1 MVMRLLNCRTA
12 QIAMGLVLTV
22 CFLFLYGC
30 RSAPI
35 TQRKQLLLIP
45 ESQEVSLG
53 SATYFQ
59 MLETEP
65 ASSNSHYNAVVER
78 IGQRIATVADRPD
91 YQWEFRVLAS
101 PEQNAFCLPGG
112 KVGVYEGMI
121 ELCQNEAELAVIVS
135 HEVAH
140 ALQRHGGERMSQGYL
155 VNGVEN
161 AMRYLTTDRDEVTR
175 DRILAA
181 YGIASEY
188 GVVLPYSRKHEL
200 EADHVGLILMSQA
213 GYDPT
218 VAPGFWERFAQA
230 SGPKPPEF
238 FSTHPADLRR
248 AQDLRERL
256 YEAQD
261 LYAAAPQKHGV
272 GEIFGQVGE

>member
-1 MVMRLLNCRTA
+1 MQFTGQRLVT
-12 QIAMGLVLTV
+12 IASGLAIVLGLLA
-22 CFLFLYGC
+22 FHGC

-35 TQRKQLLLIP
+35 TQRTQLLLLP
-45 ESQEVSLG
+45 ESQEVAMGRAAFS
-53 SATYFQ
+53 Q
-59 MLETEP
+59 MLDDEP
-65 ASSNSHYNAVVER
+65 LSTNSEYQAVVQR
-78 IGQRIATVADRPD
+78 IGHRIAAVANRPD
-91 YQWEFRVLAS
+91 YEWEFRVLAS
-101 PEQNAFCLPGG
+101 AEPNAFCLPGG

-121 ELCQNEAELAVIVS
+121 ELCNNEAELAVVVS

-155 VNGVEN
+155 VNGMEN
-161 AMRYLTTDRDEVTR
+161 AMRYLTQDRDAVTR

-188 GVVLPYSRKHEL
+188 GVMLPYSRKHEL
-200 EADHVGLILMSQA
+200 EADEVGLILMSQA

-218 VAPGFWERFAQA
+218 VAPGFWERFAQS

-238 FSTHPADLRR
+238 FSTHPADMRR
-248 AQDLRERL
+248 AQELRAKL

-261 LYAAAPQKHGV
+261 LYNQAPEKFGV
-272 GEIFGQVGE
+272 GEVL